1 MPQTKLRQVA
11 FYDFAAEAQRV
22 LDAEAEEAAAAE
34 RVAEAAEAAA
44 KAADERARLEAAAL
58 DARMKEQAEFG
69 LLSSGGGGA
78 SGARRESIKTG
89 NMRDFL

>member
-1 MPQTKLRQVA
+1 
-11 FYDFAAEAQRV
+11 
-22 LDAEAEEAAAAE
+22 
-34 RVAEAAEAAA
+34 
-44 KAADERARLEAAAL
+44 
-58 DARMKEQAEFG
+58 MKEQAEFG